1 MLLQDTYAHGLEVF
15 GELPGVLVILAVVQP
30 LEAPEGMRQVLA
42 HVEDQGQ
49 LWAAILRVQ

>member
-1 MLLQDTYAHGLEVF
+1 LLLQDTYAHGLEVF